1 MSNHSG
7 SYMLNEVL
15 SLLEEEGVFEV
26 WGKAKTQEVTRK
38 IVQVGYDYGCGSG
51 EILENIGARIGLCY
65 CCTKSASNLKDGL
78 CRTCFGKGFS
88 SDSAAGTQIR

>member
-15 SLLEEEGVFEV
+15 TILEDEAVFEF
-26 WGKAKTQEVTRK
+26 WGKAKTQEISKK
-38 IVQVGYDYGCGSG
+38 IVQIGYDYGCSSG

-65 CCTKSASNLKDGL
+65 CCVKSASSLKNGL
-78 CRTCFGKGFS
+78 CRTCFGEGFS
-88 SDSAAGTQIR
+88 SDGTTDT